1 MKSIKFLF
9 LLLLCPFLCQAQA
22 FNLTLNTV
30 AGVFQRT
37 LTSAELSATIA
48 PNSVIV
54 QRIDLNQQ
62 EDISLNGNGNGSWCV
77 SIRAVKSPNTPGDI
91 VLEID
96 SYGSG
101 AGNGATIS
109 SNGLSELLLT
119 TTYQP
124 LLEGTKNYKNIL
136 FSYHLDHAEST
147 TSNITVDYEVFYQ
160 VVSGTCSF

>member
-48 PNSVIV
+48 PNSVVV

-62 EDISLNGNGNGSWCV
+62 EDN
-77 SIRAVKSPNTPGDI
+77 
-91 VLEID
+91 
-96 SYGSG
+96 
-101 AGNGATIS
+101 
-109 SNGLSELLLT
+109 
-119 TTYQP
+119 
-124 LLEGTKNYKNIL
+124 L
-136 FSYHLDHAEST
+136 FKG
-147 TSNITVDYEVFYQ
+147 F
-160 VVSGTCSF
+160 